1 LHSSEAFPLGRFS
14 IGIDGYNLA
23 MPNGTGVATYAFA
36 LARTLRQAGHQ
47 TQGVFGI
54 EVGKDPA
61 IREVMFFDQLAR
73 AEPKNKPR
81 REIRREMTR
90 LVLSSIAPLQKRS
103 MLEVPLTEQVEK
115 STFEHRFPAFHRLA
129 SSGRLFQIAHQ
140 YFGYYRR
147 FLRVR
152 MQNPPQIMHWT
163 YPVPL
168 EMEGTRNIYTLH
180 DLVPLRLPYTTL
192 DAKASYYEIVKQCV
206 SRAAHICTVSNAS
219 LADIL
224 TRFDLDTARITNTY
238 QASPMP
244 ADALHADPAEDA
256 AMVEG
261 IFGLRPNSYFLY
273 FGAIEPK
280 KNVGRLLEAYL
291 SGRTETPLVIVGARA
306 WQSDDELRLLSGG
319 DSAASLYG
327 RNISQRI
334 VRLDYL
340 PRVLLL
346 RLIRSAKAVVFPSLY
361 EGFGLPVLEAMQLGT
376 PVLTSRTSSL
386 PEVAG
391 DAAMLVD
398 PYSTNSIS
406 EGLAALDGD
415 AALRAR
421 LKAAGQI
428 QAARFSQDRYL
439 ERLERMYE
447 QTLASPK
454 YGAR

>member
-1 LHSSEAFPLGRFS
+1 
-14 IGIDGYNLA
+14 

-36 LARTLRQAGHQ
+36 LARTLRQAGHR
-47 TQGVFGI
+47 TEGIFGI
-54 EVGKDPA
+54 DVGNDPA
-61 IREVMFFDQLAR
+61 LREVMFFDQLAR
-73 AEPKNKPR
+73 TEPKNRPR
-81 REIRREMTR
+81 RDIRREMTR
-90 LVLSSIAPLQKRS
+90 LTLSSIIPLQTRS
-103 MLEVPLTEQVEK
+103 VLDVPLTEQVEK
-115 STFEHRFPAFHRLA
+115 STFEHRFPAFDRLT

-140 YFGYYRR
+140 YFNYYGR

-152 MQNPPQIMHWT
+152 MKNPPQIMHWT

-168 EMEGTRNIYTLH
+168 EVEGTRNLYTLH

-192 DAKASYYEIVKQCV
+192 DVKASYYEIVKQCV
-206 SRAAHICTVSNAS
+206 LRAAHICTVSEAS
-219 LADIL
+219 LADI
-224 TRFDLDTARITNTY
+224 TSRFELDARRISNTY

-244 ADALHADPAEDA
+244 TEALHSDPAEDA

-261 IFGLRPNSYFLY
+261 VFGLRPNSYFLY
-273 FGAIEPK
+273 FGAVEPK

-291 SGRTETPLVIVGARA
+291 SARSETPLVIVGARA
-306 WQSDDELRLLSGG
+306 WQSEDELRLLSAGDGG
-319 DSAASLYG
+319 NTLYG
-327 RNISQRI
+327 RNLSQRI
-334 VRLDYL
+334 IRLDYL

-391 DAAMLVD
+391 DAAMFVD

-406 EGLAALDGD
+406 EGLLALDGD
-415 AALRAR
+415 EALRAR
-421 LKAAGQI
+421 LQAAGRI

-447 QTLASPK
+447 QTLAAPNRSV
-454 YGAR
+454 R